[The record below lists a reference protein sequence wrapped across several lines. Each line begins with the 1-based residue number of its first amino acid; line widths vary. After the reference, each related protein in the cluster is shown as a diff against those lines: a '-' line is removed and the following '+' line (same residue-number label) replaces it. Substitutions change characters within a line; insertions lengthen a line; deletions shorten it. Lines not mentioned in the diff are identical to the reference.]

1 MPVLARQT
9 GTRYKIQDTNNKI
22 VIRYTIYEIRYTN
35 KRSFTL
41 PPKNKLKKSYYIS
54 TSKKILLVII
64 IFTLTFFITLIG
76 LSTINTQKIS
86 EMVQENNFLDAIN
99 SKVYD
104 TSGKIITEFFQEN
117 RSPVPLSDIPLD
129 LINATIAI
137 EDSDFYQHKGIS
149 LRGII
154 RAQWVNFKNIV
165 IGLRK
170 EANPHGGSTITQQL
184 AINTFLTREI
194 SLNRKLKDIL
204 LALQIERSF
213 TKDEILEMYLNE
225 IYFGHGAY
233 GVQSAAKMY
242 FNKNI
247 QDLNL
252 AECALL
258 AGIPRGPS
266 YYSPIINQEVS
277 LKRRNIILNRMF
289 DLGYISEEDLKKSK
303 QYPLELDY
311 NNKRDKFTAP
321 YFSTFILSQLLEEYG
336 ANVVYKGGLKI
347 YTTLD
352 LEMQYFAEEALQ
364 ESGYEGAI
372 IAIEPQTGHI
382 KAMVGG
388 KDFEESKFNRATQA
402 YRQPGSAFKPFIYL
416 TALDNGFTPS
426 NIIEDSP
433 ITFEN
438 GWSPENYEKEF
449 SGPVT
454 LREAFEQS
462 INVVGVKLL
471 EQVGIKKVI
480 NYSQKAGITSE
491 LRPDLSLALGTS
503 EITPLEITSAYAT
516 IANLGVKINP
526 LSIIRI
532 EDYAGKIIEE
542 NIIQEKK
549 VFKEETCY
557 ALINMMEGIIIRG
570 TGWNAKIGRP
580 AAGKTGTTDNFVDA
594 WFIGFTPDLVTAV
607 YIGNDDR
614 KPLGNK
620 MTGGVV
626 AAPIWAKFMKNA
638 LKNNEKK
645 DFLQPDNIIKISVCK
660 ESGLLPVDSCSEIL
674 EVTFIR
680 GTEPT
685 AYCTIHQQYFETPK
699 IEEYPEIKTPFFEE
713 IEEIKKKHEEKPTE
727 TEEKGEETLQSLIN
741 KLKEKYKKQNE

>member
-1 MPVLARQT
+1 MSA
-9 GTRYKIQDTNNKI
+9 
-22 VIRYTIYEIRYTN
+22 
-35 KRSFTL
+35 
-41 PPKNKLKKSYYIS
+41 KNRPIKSYHIS
-54 TSKKILLVII
+54 LFQKISLII
-64 IFTLTFFITLIG
+64 LIFALTFSITFIG
-76 LSTINTQKIS
+76 LSTLNNQKIS
-86 EMVQENNFLDAIN
+86 EMVQGNKFLDAIN

-104 TSGKIITEFFQEN
+104 INGKIITEFYQEN
-117 RSPVPLSDIPLD
+117 RNPVPLSKIPSH

-137 EDSDFYQHKGIS
+137 EDSDFYKHKGIS
-149 LRGII
+149 LRGIV
-154 RAQWVNFKNIV
+154 RAQWENFKNI
-165 IGLRK
+165 ILQLNK
-170 EANPHGGSTITQQL
+170 EAKPHGGSTITQQL

-194 SLNRKLKDIL
+194 SLNRKLKDML

-242 FNKNI
+242 FNKNV

-266 YYSPIINQEVS
+266 YYSPILNQEVS
-277 LKRRNIILNRMF
+277 LKRRNIILNRMYK
-289 DLGYISEEDLKKSK
+289 LGYISKEDMEKAK
-303 QYPLELDY
+303 QSPLELDY
-311 NNKRDKFTAP
+311 NNKRDKFVAP

-352 LEMQYFAEEALQ
+352 LEMQYFAETALQ
-364 ESGYEGAI
+364 ESGHEGAI
-372 IAIEPQTGHI
+372 IAIEPQTGYI

-433 ITFEN
+433 VTFKN

-454 LREAFEQS
+454 LREAFEHS

-480 NYSQKAGITSE
+480 NYSHKAGITSE
-491 LRPDLSLALGTS
+491 LRSDLSLALGTS
-503 EITPLEITSAYAT
+503 EITPLEIASAYAT
-516 IANLGVKINP
+516 IANLGVKVDP
-526 LSIIRI
+526 VSIIRI
-532 EDYAGKIIEE
+532 EDNKGKIIKE
-542 NIIQEKK
+542 NIAQKKK

-557 ALINMMEGIIIRG
+557 VLINMMKGVIERG

-580 AAGKTGTTDNFVDA
+580 AAGKTGTTNDFVDA
-594 WFIGFTPDLVTAV
+594 WFIGFTPELVTAV

-645 DFLQPDNIIKISVCK
+645 DFSQPNKITKISVCK
-660 ESGLLPVDSCSEIL
+660 ESGLLPTDSCPEIL
-674 EVTFIR
+674 TVTFIK

-685 AYCTIHQQYFETPK
+685 SYCTIHQKYFEIPK
-699 IEEYPEIKTPFFEE
+699 KEKYPEIKTPYYEE
-713 IEEIKKKHEEKPTE
+713 IEVIKEKHEEKSTE
-727 TEEKGEETLQSLIN
+727 TEEKEETLQSLIE
-741 KLKEKYKKQNE
+741 KLREKHKKQDD

>member
-1 MPVLARQT
+1 MSA
-9 GTRYKIQDTNNKI
+9 
-22 VIRYTIYEIRYTN
+22 
-35 KRSFTL
+35 
-41 PPKNKLKKSYYIS
+41 KNRPKKSYHIS
-54 TSKKILLVII
+54 LFQKISLII
-64 IFTLTFFITLIG
+64 LIFALTFSITFIG
-76 LSTINTQKIS
+76 LSTLNNQKIS
-86 EMVQENNFLDAIN
+86 EMVQGNKFLDAIN

-104 TSGKIITEFFQEN
+104 INGKIITEFYQEN
-117 RSPVPLSDIPLD
+117 RNPVPLSKIPSH

-137 EDSDFYQHKGIS
+137 EDSDFYKHKGIS
-149 LRGII
+149 LRGIV
-154 RAQWVNFKNIV
+154 RAQWENFKNI
-165 IGLRK
+165 ILQLNK
-170 EANPHGGSTITQQL
+170 EAKPHGGSTITQQL

-194 SLNRKLKDIL
+194 SLNRKLKDML

-242 FNKNI
+242 FNKNV

-266 YYSPIINQEVS
+266 YYSPILNQEVS
-277 LKRRNIILNRMF
+277 LKRRNIILNRMYK
-289 DLGYISEEDLKKSK
+289 LGYISKEDMEKAKRS
-303 QYPLELDY
+303 PLELNY

-352 LEMQYFAEEALQ
+352 LEMQYFAETALQ
-364 ESGYEGAI
+364 ESGHEGAI
-372 IAIEPQTGHI
+372 IAIEPQTGYI

-433 ITFEN
+433 VTFEN

-454 LREAFEQS
+454 LREAFEHS

-480 NYSQKAGITSE
+480 NYSHKAGITSE
-491 LRPDLSLALGTS
+491 LRSDLSLALGTS
-503 EITPLEITSAYAT
+503 EITPLEIASAYAT
-516 IANLGVKINP
+516 IANLGVKVDP
-526 LSIIRI
+526 VSIIRI
-532 EDYAGKIIEE
+532 EDNKGKIIKE
-542 NIIQEKK
+542 NIAQKKK

-557 ALINMMEGIIIRG
+557 VLISMMKGVIERG

-580 AAGKTGTTDNFVDA
+580 AAGKTGTTNDFVDA
-594 WFIGFTPDLVTAV
+594 WFIGFTPELVTAV

-645 DFLQPDNIIKISVCK
+645 DFSQPDKITKISVCK
-660 ESGLLPVDSCSEIL
+660 ESGLLPTDSCPEIL
-674 EVTFIR
+674 TVTFIK
-680 GTEPT
+680 GTEPIS
-685 AYCTIHQQYFETPK
+685 YCTVHQKYFEIPK
-699 IEEYPEIKTPFFEE
+699 AEEYPEIKTPYYEE
-713 IEEIKKKHEEKPTE
+713 IEVIKEKHEEKSTE
-727 TEEKGEETLQSLIN
+727 TEEKEETLQSLIE
-741 KLKEKYKKQNE
+741 KLRKKHKKQDD

>member
-1 MPVLARQT
+1 M
-9 GTRYKIQDTNNKI
+9 
-22 VIRYTIYEIRYTN
+22 
-35 KRSFTL
+35 S
-41 PPKNKLKKSYYIS
+41 PKNRPKKSYYIPLF
-54 TSKKILLVII
+54 KKILLVII
-64 IFTLTFFITLIG
+64 IFTLTFSITFIA
-76 LSTINTQKIS
+76 LSTLNNQKIS
-86 EMVQENNFLDAIN
+86 EMVQENKFLDAIT

-104 TSGKIITEFFQEN
+104 INGEIITEFYQEDRN
-117 RSPVPLSDIPLD
+117 PVPLSKIPSN

-137 EDSDFYQHKGIS
+137 EDSDFYKHKGIS
-149 LRGII
+149 LRGIV
-154 RAQWVNFKNIV
+154 RAQWENFKNI
-165 IGLRK
+165 ILQLEK
-170 EANPHGGSTITQQL
+170 EAKPHGGSTITQQL

-194 SLNRKLKDIL
+194 SFNRKLKDIL

-242 FNKNI
+242 FNKNV

-252 AECALL
+252 AESALL

-266 YYSPIINQEVS
+266 YYSPILNQEVS

-289 DLGYISEEDLKKSK
+289 KLGYISEEDMEKAK
-303 QYPLELDY
+303 QSPLELDY
-311 NNKRDKFTAP
+311 NNKRDKSIAP

-352 LEMQYFAEEALQ
+352 LEMQYFAEKALQ

-388 KDFEESKFNRATQA
+388 KDFEKSKFNRATQA

-433 ITFEN
+433 VTFEN

-480 NYSQKAGITSE
+480 NYTHKAGIKSE
-491 LRPDLSLALGTS
+491 LRSDLSLALGTS
-503 EITPLEITSAYAT
+503 EITPLEIASAYAT
-516 IANLGVKINP
+516 IANLGVKVDP
-526 LSIIRI
+526 VSIIRI
-532 EDYAGKIIEE
+532 EDNKSKIIKE
-542 NIIQEKK
+542 NITQKK
-549 VFKEETCY
+549 TVFKEETCY
-557 ALINMMEGIIIRG
+557 VLINLMKGVIERG
-570 TGWNAKIGRP
+570 TGWNAKIDRP
-580 AAGKTGTTDNFVDA
+580 AAGKTGTTNDFVDA

-645 DFLQPDNIIKISVCK
+645 DFLQPAKITKISVCK
-660 ESGLLPVDSCSEIL
+660 ESGLLPTDSCPGTL
-674 EVTFIR
+674 TVTFIK
-680 GTEPT
+680 GSEPT
-685 AYCTIHQQYFETPK
+685 SYCTIHQKYFEIPK
-699 IEEYPEIKTPFFEE
+699 TEEYPEIQKPYYEE
-713 IEEIKKKHEEKPTE
+713 IEEIRKKYEEKPTE
-727 TEEKGEETLQSLIN
+727 TEEEKETLQSLIEELR
-741 KLKEKYKKQNE
+741 KKYIEQDK

>member
-1 MPVLARQT
+1 MTV
-9 GTRYKIQDTNNKI
+9 
-22 VIRYTIYEIRYTN
+22 
-35 KRSFTL
+35 
-41 PPKNKLKKSYYIS
+41 KNKPKKSYYIPL
-54 TSKKILLVII
+54 SKKILLVVI
-64 IFTLTFFITLIG
+64 IFTLTFSVTFIA
-76 LSTINTQKIS
+76 LSTLNTQKIS
-86 EMVQENNFLDAIN
+86 EMVQENKFLDAIN

-104 TSGKIITEFFQEN
+104 INGEIITEFYQEN
-117 RSPVPLSDIPLD
+117 RNPVPLSKLPSN

-137 EDSDFYQHKGIS
+137 EDSDFYKHKGIN
-149 LRGII
+149 LRRILIAQLENIKNLILLSNKDII
-154 RAQWVNFKNIV
+154 PQ
-165 IGLRK
+165 
-170 EANPHGGSTITQQL
+170 GGSTITQQL

-242 FNKNI
+242 FNKNV

-266 YYSPIINQEVS
+266 YYSPIVNQENS
-277 LKRRNIILNRMF
+277 LKRRNIILNRMLI
-289 DLGYISEEDLKKSK
+289 LGYISKEDMEQAK
-303 QYPLELDY
+303 QSPLELDY

-321 YFSTFILSQLLEEYG
+321 YFSTFVLSQLLEEYG

-352 LEMQYFAEEALQ
+352 LKIQNFAEKALQ

-372 IAIEPQTGHI
+372 IAIEPQTGYI

-388 KDFEESKFNRATQA
+388 KDFGESKFNRAIQA

-416 TALDNGFTPS
+416 TALDNGYTPS

-438 GWSPENYEKEF
+438 GWSPENYEQEF
-449 SGPVT
+449 NGPVT
-454 LREAFEQS
+454 LKEAFEQS

-471 EQVGIKKVI
+471 EQVGVKEVI
-480 NYSQKAGITSE
+480 NYSHKAGITSE

-516 IANLGVKINP
+516 IANLGVRIDP
-526 LSIIRI
+526 LSIVRI
-532 EDYAGKIIEE
+532 EDYSGNIIKE
-542 NIIQEKK
+542 NITQKKK

-557 ALINMMEGIIIRG
+557 VLINMMEGVIERG

-580 AAGKTGTTDNFVDA
+580 AAGKTGTTNDFVDA

-620 MTGGVV
+620 
-626 AAPIWAKFMKNA
+626 
-638 LKNNEKK
+638 
-645 DFLQPDNIIKISVCK
+645 
-660 ESGLLPVDSCSEIL
+660 
-674 EVTFIR
+674 
-680 GTEPT
+680 
-685 AYCTIHQQYFETPK
+685 
-699 IEEYPEIKTPFFEE
+699 
-713 IEEIKKKHEEKPTE
+713 
-727 TEEKGEETLQSLIN
+727 
-741 KLKEKYKKQNE
+741 

>member
-1 MPVLARQT
+1 MSA
-9 GTRYKIQDTNNKI
+9 
-22 VIRYTIYEIRYTN
+22 
-35 KRSFTL
+35 
-41 PPKNKLKKSYYIS
+41 KNKTKKYYYIS
-54 TSKKILLVII
+54 SSKKILLIII
-64 IFTLTFFITLIG
+64 IFSLTFAITFIALATL
-76 LSTINTQKIS
+76 NNQKIS
-86 EMVQENNFLDAIN
+86 EMVQGNKFLDAIN

-104 TSGKIITEFFQEN
+104 INGKIITEFYQEN
-117 RSPVPLSDIPLD
+117 RNPVPLSKIPSN

-137 EDSDFYQHKGIS
+137 EDSDFYKHKGIS
-149 LRGII
+149 LRGIV
-154 RAQWVNFKNIV
+154 RAQWENFKNLI
-165 IGLRK
+165 LLSSK
-170 EANPHGGSTITQQL
+170 DNKPQGGSTITQQL

-213 TKDEILEMYLNE
+213 TKNEILEMYLNE

-242 FNKNI
+242 FNKNV

-252 AECALL
+252 AECALI

-266 YYSPIINQEVS
+266 YYSPILNQEVS

-289 DLGYISEEDLKKSK
+289 KLDYISKEDMEKAK
-303 QYPLELDY
+303 QSPLELDY
-311 NNKRDKFTAP
+311 NNKRDNFTAP

-352 LEMQYFAEEALQ
+352 LGMQIFAEKALQ
-364 ESGYEGAI
+364 ESGHEGAI

-388 KDFEESKFNRATQA
+388 KDFGKSKFNRATQA

-454 LREAFEQS
+454 LSEAFEHS

-480 NYSQKAGITSE
+480 NYSRKAGIKSE

-503 EITPLEITSAYAT
+503 EISPLEIASAYAT
-516 IANLGVKINP
+516 IANLGVKVDP
-526 LSIIRI
+526 LSIIQI
-532 EDYAGKIIEE
+532 EDYSGKIIKD
-542 NIIQEKK
+542 NISQKKK

-557 ALINMMEGIIIRG
+557 VLINMMEGVIKRG

-580 AAGKTGTTDNFVDA
+580 AAGKTGTTDNFIDA

-645 DFLQPDNIIKISVCK
+645 DFLQPDKITKISVCK
-660 ESGLLPVDSCSEIL
+660 ESGLLPTDSCPEIL
-674 EVTFIR
+674 TVAFIK
-680 GTEPT
+680 GTEPVS
-685 AYCTIHQQYFETPK
+685 YCTVHQKYFEIPK
-699 IEEYPEIKTPFFEE
+699 AKEYPEIKKPYYEE
-713 IEEIKKKHEEKPTE
+713 IEEIKKKYEEKPTE
-727 TEEKGEETLQSLIN
+727 TEEKEEETLQSLIE
-741 KLKEKYKKQNE
+741 KLREKHKKQDE

>member
-1 MPVLARQT
+1 LSA
-9 GTRYKIQDTNNKI
+9 
-22 VIRYTIYEIRYTN
+22 
-35 KRSFTL
+35 
-41 PPKNKLKKSYYIS
+41 KNRPIKSYHIS
-54 TSKKILLVII
+54 LFQKISLII
-64 IFTLTFFITLIG
+64 LIFALTFSITFIG
-76 LSTINTQKIS
+76 LSTLNNQKIS
-86 EMVQENNFLDAIN
+86 EMVQGNKFLDAIN

-104 TSGKIITEFFQEN
+104 INGKIITEFYQEN
-117 RSPVPLSDIPLD
+117 RNPVPLSKIPSH

-137 EDSDFYQHKGIS
+137 EDSDFYKHKGIS
-149 LRGII
+149 LRGIV
-154 RAQWVNFKNIV
+154 RAQWENFKNI
-165 IGLRK
+165 ILQLNK
-170 EANPHGGSTITQQL
+170 EAKPHGGSTITQQL

-194 SLNRKLKDIL
+194 SLNRKLKDML

-242 FNKNI
+242 FNKNV

-266 YYSPIINQEVS
+266 YYSPILNQEVS
-277 LKRRNIILNRMF
+277 LKRRNIILNRMYK
-289 DLGYISEEDLKKSK
+289 LGYISKEDMEKAK
-303 QYPLELDY
+303 QSPLELDY
-311 NNKRDKFTAP
+311 NNKRDKFVAP

-352 LEMQYFAEEALQ
+352 LEMQYFAETALQ
-364 ESGYEGAI
+364 ESGHEGAI
-372 IAIEPQTGHI
+372 IAIEPQTGYI

-433 ITFEN
+433 VTFKN

-454 LREAFEQS
+454 LREAFEHS

-480 NYSQKAGITSE
+480 NYSHKAGITSE
-491 LRPDLSLALGTS
+491 LRSDLSLALGTS
-503 EITPLEITSAYAT
+503 EITPLEIASAYAT
-516 IANLGVKINP
+516 IANLGVKVDP
-526 LSIIRI
+526 VSIIRI
-532 EDYAGKIIEE
+532 EDNKGKIIKE
-542 NIIQEKK
+542 NIAQKKK

-557 ALINMMEGIIIRG
+557 VLINMMKGVIERG

-580 AAGKTGTTDNFVDA
+580 AAGKTGTTNDFVDA
-594 WFIGFTPDLVTAV
+594 WFIGFTPELVTAV

-645 DFLQPDNIIKISVCK
+645 DFSQPNKITKISVCK
-660 ESGLLPVDSCSEIL
+660 ESGLLPTDSCPEIL
-674 EVTFIR
+674 TVTFIK

-685 AYCTIHQQYFETPK
+685 SYCTIHQKYFEIPK
-699 IEEYPEIKTPFFEE
+699 KEKYPEIKTPYYEE
-713 IEEIKKKHEEKPTE
+713 IEVIKEKHEEKSTE
-727 TEEKGEETLQSLIN
+727 TEEKEETLQSLIE
-741 KLKEKYKKQNE
+741 KLREKHKKQDD

>member
-1 MPVLARQT
+1 M
-9 GTRYKIQDTNNKI
+9 
-22 VIRYTIYEIRYTN
+22 
-35 KRSFTL
+35 S
-41 PPKNKLKKSYYIS
+41 PKNKPKKSYHIPL
-54 TSKKILLVII
+54 SKKILLVII
-64 IFTLTFFITLIG
+64 IFTLTFSITFIG
-76 LSTINTQKIS
+76 LSTLNNQKIS
-86 EMVQENNFLDAIN
+86 EMVQENKFLDAIN

-104 TSGKIITEFFQEN
+104 INGKIIIEFYQEN
-117 RSPVPLSDIPLD
+117 RNPVPLFKIPSN

-137 EDSDFYQHKGIS
+137 EDSDFYKHKGIS

-154 RAQWVNFKNIV
+154 RAQWENFKNLI
-165 IGLRK
+165 LLSSK
-170 EANPHGGSTITQQL
+170 DNKPQGGSTITQQL

-194 SLNRKLKDIL
+194 SLNRKLKDML

-242 FNKNI
+242 FNKNV

-289 DLGYISEEDLKKSK
+289 TLNYISKEDMEKAK
-303 QYPLELDY
+303 QSPLELDY
-311 NNKRDKFTAP
+311 NNRRDQFTAP

-352 LEMQYFAEEALQ
+352 LEMQYFAEKAFQ
-364 ESGYEGAI
+364 ESGHEGAI

-388 KDFEESKFNRATQA
+388 KDFGESKFNRATQA

-433 ITFEN
+433 VTFEN

-462 INVVGVKLL
+462 INVIGVKLL

-480 NYSQKAGITSE
+480 NYSHKAGIKSE
-491 LRPDLSLALGTS
+491 LRSDLSLALGTS
-503 EITPLEITSAYAT
+503 EITPLEIAFAYGT
-516 IANLGVKINP
+516 IANLGVKVDP
-526 LSIIRI
+526 VSIIRI
-532 EDYAGKIIEE
+532 EDNKSKIIIE
-542 NIIQEKK
+542 NITQKK
-549 VFKEETCY
+549 EVFKEETCY
-557 ALINMMEGIIIRG
+557 VLIDMMKGVIERG
-570 TGWNAKIGRP
+570 TGWNAKIDRP
-580 AAGKTGTTDNFVDA
+580 VAGKTGTTNDFVDA

-638 LKNNEKK
+638 LNNNEKK
-645 DFLQPDNIIKISVCK
+645 DFLQPDKITKISVCK
-660 ESGLLPVDSCSEIL
+660 ESGLLPTDSCPEIL
-674 EVTFIR
+674 TVTYIK
-680 GTEPT
+680 GSEPIS
-685 AYCTIHQQYFETPK
+685 YCTIHQKYFEIPK
-699 IEEYPEIKTPFFEE
+699 TEEYPEIKKPYYGE
-713 IEEIKKKHEEKPTE
+713 IEEIKEKYEEKPTE
-727 TEEKGEETLQSLIN
+727 TEEKEETLQSLIN
-741 KLKEKYKKQNE
+741 KLKEKYKKQDE

>member
-1 MPVLARQT
+1 M
-9 GTRYKIQDTNNKI
+9 
-22 VIRYTIYEIRYTN
+22 
-35 KRSFTL
+35 SS
-41 PPKNKLKKSYYIS
+41 KNKPKKSYHIPL
-54 TSKKILLVII
+54 SKRILLVII
-64 IFTLTFFITLIG
+64 IFMLTFVITFIGFATL
-76 LSTINTQKIS
+76 NTQKIS
-86 EMVQENNFLDAIN
+86 EMVQGNNFLDAIN

-104 TSGKIITEFFQEN
+104 INGKIITEFYQEN
-117 RSPVPLSDIPLD
+117 RNPVPLSKIPSN
-129 LINATIAI
+129 LINASIAI
-137 EDSDFYQHKGIS
+137 EDSDFYKHKGIS

-154 RAQWVNFKNIV
+154 RAQWENFKNI
-165 IGLRK
+165 ILQLKK
-170 EANPHGGSTITQQL
+170 EAKPHGGSTITQQL

-242 FNKNI
+242 FNKNV

-252 AECALL
+252 AECALI

-266 YYSPIINQEVS
+266 YYSPILNQEVS

-289 DLGYISEEDLKKSK
+289 KLGYISKEDMEEAKQSPLK
-303 QYPLELDY
+303 LDY
-311 NNKRDKFTAP
+311 HNKRDEIIAP
-321 YFSTFILSQLLEEYG
+321 YFSTYILSQLLEEYG

-352 LEMQYFAEEALQ
+352 LKMQNFAEKALQ
-364 ESGYEGAI
+364 ESGHEGAI

-388 KDFEESKFNRATQA
+388 KDFGESKFNRATQA

-426 NIIEDSP
+426 SIIEDSP
-433 ITFEN
+433 VTFEN

-454 LREAFEQS
+454 LREAFEKS

-480 NYSQKAGITSE
+480 NYSHKAGITSE

-503 EITPLEITSAYAT
+503 EVTPLEIAAAYAT
-516 IANLGVKINP
+516 IANLGVRIDP

-532 EDYAGKIIEE
+532 EDYSGKIIKD
-542 NIIQEKK
+542 NIPQKKK
-549 VFKEETCY
+549 VFKEETSY
-557 ALINMMEGIIIRG
+557 VLINMMEEVIKRG

-638 LKNNEKK
+638 LENNEKK
-645 DFLQPDNIIKISVCK
+645 DFLQPDKITKISVCK
-660 ESGLLPVDSCSEIL
+660 ESGLLPTDSCPEIL
-674 EVTFIR
+674 TVTFIK

-685 AYCTIHQQYFETPK
+685 SYCTIHQKYFEIPK
-699 IEEYPEIKTPFFEE
+699 AVEYPEIEKPYYEE
-713 IEEIKKKHEEKPTE
+713 IEEIKKKYEEKPIE
-727 TEEKGEETLQSLIN
+727 TEEKEEETLQSLIN
-741 KLKEKYKKQNE
+741 KLKEKYKKQDE

>member
-1 MPVLARQT
+1 LSA
-9 GTRYKIQDTNNKI
+9 
-22 VIRYTIYEIRYTN
+22 
-35 KRSFTL
+35 
-41 PPKNKLKKSYYIS
+41 KNRPIKSYHIS
-54 TSKKILLVII
+54 LFQKISLII
-64 IFTLTFFITLIG
+64 LIFALTFSITFIG
-76 LSTINTQKIS
+76 LSTLNNQKIS
-86 EMVQENNFLDAIN
+86 EMVQGNKFLDAIN

-104 TSGKIITEFFQEN
+104 INGKIITEFYQEN
-117 RSPVPLSDIPLD
+117 RNPVPLSKIPSH

-137 EDSDFYQHKGIS
+137 EDSDFYKHKGIS
-149 LRGII
+149 LRGIV
-154 RAQWVNFKNIV
+154 RAQWENFKNI
-165 IGLRK
+165 ILQLNK
-170 EANPHGGSTITQQL
+170 EAKPHGGSTITQQL

-194 SLNRKLKDIL
+194 SLNRKLKDML

-242 FNKNI
+242 FNKNV

-266 YYSPIINQEVS
+266 YYSPILNQEVS
-277 LKRRNIILNRMF
+277 LKRRNIILNRMYK
-289 DLGYISEEDLKKSK
+289 LGYISKEDMEKAK
-303 QYPLELDY
+303 QSPLELDY
-311 NNKRDKFTAP
+311 NNKRDKFVAP

-352 LEMQYFAEEALQ
+352 LEMQYFAETALQ
-364 ESGYEGAI
+364 ESGHEGAI
-372 IAIEPQTGHI
+372 IAIEPQTGYI

-433 ITFEN
+433 VTFEN

-454 LREAFEQS
+454 LREAFEHS

-480 NYSQKAGITSE
+480 NYSHKAGITSE
-491 LRPDLSLALGTS
+491 LRSDLSLALGTS
-503 EITPLEITSAYAT
+503 EITPLEIASAYAT
-516 IANLGVKINP
+516 IANLGVKVDP
-526 LSIIRI
+526 VSIIRI
-532 EDYAGKIIEE
+532 EDNKGKIIKE
-542 NIIQEKK
+542 NIAQKKK

-557 ALINMMEGIIIRG
+557 VLINMMKGVIERG

-580 AAGKTGTTDNFVDA
+580 AAGKTGTTNDFVDA
-594 WFIGFTPDLVTAV
+594 WFIGFTPELVTAV

-645 DFLQPDNIIKISVCK
+645 DFSQPNKITKISVCK
-660 ESGLLPVDSCSEIL
+660 ESGLLPTDSCPEIL
-674 EVTFIR
+674 TVTFIK

-685 AYCTIHQQYFETPK
+685 SYCTIHQKYFEIPK
-699 IEEYPEIKTPFFEE
+699 KEKYPEIKTPYYEE
-713 IEEIKKKHEEKPTE
+713 IEVIKEKHEEKSTE
-727 TEEKGEETLQSLIN
+727 TEEKEETLQSLIE
-741 KLKEKYKKQNE
+741 KLREKHKKRDD

>member
-1 MPVLARQT
+1 MSA
-9 GTRYKIQDTNNKI
+9 
-22 VIRYTIYEIRYTN
+22 
-35 KRSFTL
+35 
-41 PPKNKLKKSYYIS
+41 KNKLKKSYHIS
-54 TSKKILLVII
+54 SSQKILLVII
-64 IFTLTFFITLIG
+64 IFALTFALTFIALATL
-76 LSTINTQKIS
+76 NNQKIS
-86 EMVQENNFLDAIN
+86 EMVQGNKFLDAIN

-104 TSGKIITEFFQEN
+104 INGKIITEFYQEN
-117 RSPVPLSDIPLD
+117 RNPVPLSKIPSN

-137 EDSDFYQHKGIS
+137 EDSDFYKHKGIS
-149 LRGII
+149 LRGIV
-154 RAQWVNFKNIV
+154 RAQWENFKNI
-165 IGLRK
+165 ILQLK
-170 EANPHGGSTITQQL
+170 KDAKPHGGSTITQQL
-184 AINTFLTREI
+184 AINIFLTREI

-242 FNKNI
+242 FNKNV

-252 AECALL
+252 AECALI

-266 YYSPIINQEVS
+266 YYSPILNQEVS

-289 DLGYISEEDLKKSK
+289 KLDYISKEDMEKAK
-303 QYPLELDY
+303 QSPLELDY
-311 NNKRDKFTAP
+311 NNKRDNFTAP

-336 ANVVYKGGLKI
+336 ANIVYKGGLKI

-352 LEMQYFAEEALQ
+352 LEMQIFAEKALQ
-364 ESGYEGAI
+364 ESGHEGAI

-388 KDFEESKFNRATQA
+388 KDFGESKFNRATQA

-454 LREAFEQS
+454 LREAFEHS

-480 NYSQKAGITSE
+480 NYSRKAGIKSE
-491 LRPDLSLALGTS
+491 LRADLSLALGTS
-503 EITPLEITSAYAT
+503 EITPLEIASAYAT
-516 IANLGVKINP
+516 IANLGLKVDP
-526 LSIIRI
+526 LSVIQI
-532 EDYAGKIIEE
+532 EDYSGKIVKD
-542 NIIQEKK
+542 NIPQKKK

-557 ALINMMEGIIIRG
+557 VLINMMEEVIKRG

-580 AAGKTGTTDNFVDA
+580 VAGKTGTTDDFVDA

-645 DFLQPDNIIKISVCK
+645 DFLQPDKITKISVCK
-660 ESGLLPVDSCSEIL
+660 ESGLLPTDSCPEIL
-674 EVTFIR
+674 TVAFIK

-685 AYCTIHQQYFETPK
+685 SYCTVHQKYFEIPK
-699 IEEYPEIKTPFFEE
+699 AEEYPEIKRPYYEE
-713 IEEIKKKHEEKPTE
+713 IEEIKKKYEEKPTE
-727 TEEKGEETLQSLIN
+727 TEEKEETLQSLIE
-741 KLKEKYKKQNE
+741 KLREKHKKQDE

>member
-1 MPVLARQT
+1 MSA
-9 GTRYKIQDTNNKI
+9 
-22 VIRYTIYEIRYTN
+22 
-35 KRSFTL
+35 
-41 PPKNKLKKSYYIS
+41 KNRPIKSYHIS
-54 TSKKILLVII
+54 LFQKISLII
-64 IFTLTFFITLIG
+64 LIFALTFSITFIG
-76 LSTINTQKIS
+76 LSTLNNQKIS
-86 EMVQENNFLDAIN
+86 EMVQGNKFLDAIN

-104 TSGKIITEFFQEN
+104 INGKIITEFYQEN
-117 RSPVPLSDIPLD
+117 RNPVPLSKIPSH

-137 EDSDFYQHKGIS
+137 EDSDFYKHKGIS
-149 LRGII
+149 LRGIV
-154 RAQWVNFKNIV
+154 RAQWENFKNI
-165 IGLRK
+165 ILQLNK
-170 EANPHGGSTITQQL
+170 EAKPHGGSTITQQL

-194 SLNRKLKDIL
+194 SLNRKLKDML

-242 FNKNI
+242 FNKNV

-266 YYSPIINQEVS
+266 YYSPILNQEVS
-277 LKRRNIILNRMF
+277 LKRRNIILNRMYK
-289 DLGYISEEDLKKSK
+289 LGYISKEDMEKAK
-303 QYPLELDY
+303 QSPLELDY
-311 NNKRDKFTAP
+311 NNKRDKFVAP

-352 LEMQYFAEEALQ
+352 LEMQYFAETALQ
-364 ESGYEGAI
+364 ESGHEGAI
-372 IAIEPQTGHI
+372 IAIEPQTGYI

-433 ITFEN
+433 VTFKN

-454 LREAFEQS
+454 LREAFEHS

-480 NYSQKAGITSE
+480 NYSHKAGITSE
-491 LRPDLSLALGTS
+491 LRSDLSLALGTS
-503 EITPLEITSAYAT
+503 EITPLEIASAYAT
-516 IANLGVKINP
+516 IANLGVKVDP
-526 LSIIRI
+526 VSIIRI
-532 EDYAGKIIEE
+532 EDNKGKIIKE
-542 NIIQEKK
+542 NIAQKKK

-557 ALINMMEGIIIRG
+557 VLINMMKGVIERG

-580 AAGKTGTTDNFVDA
+580 AAGKTGTTNDFVDA
-594 WFIGFTPDLVTAV
+594 WFIGFTPELVTAV

-645 DFLQPDNIIKISVCK
+645 DFSQPNKITKISVCK
-660 ESGLLPVDSCSEIL
+660 ESGLLPTDSCPEIL
-674 EVTFIR
+674 TVTFIK

-685 AYCTIHQQYFETPK
+685 SYCTIHQKYFEIPK
-699 IEEYPEIKTPFFEE
+699 KEKYPEIKTPYYEE
-713 IEEIKKKHEEKPTE
+713 IEVIKEKHEEKSTE
-727 TEEKGEETLQSLIN
+727 TEEKEETLQSLIE
-741 KLKEKYKKQNE
+741 KLREKHKKRDD

>member
-1 MPVLARQT
+1 MSA
-9 GTRYKIQDTNNKI
+9 
-22 VIRYTIYEIRYTN
+22 
-35 KRSFTL
+35 
-41 PPKNKLKKSYYIS
+41 KNTPKKSYHIPL
-54 TSKKILLVII
+54 SKKILLVII
-64 IFTLTFFITLIG
+64 IFALIFSITFIG
-76 LSTINTQKIS
+76 LSTLNNQKIS
-86 EMVQENNFLDAIN
+86 EMVQENKFLDAIN

-104 TSGKIITEFFQEN
+104 INGEIITEFYQEN
-117 RSPVPLSDIPLD
+117 RNPVPLSKIPPH

-137 EDSDFYQHKGIS
+137 EDSDFYKHKGIS
-149 LRGII
+149 LRGIV
-154 RAQWVNFKNIV
+154 RAQWENFKNI
-165 IGLRK
+165 ILQLNK
-170 EANPHGGSTITQQL
+170 EAKPHGGSTITQQL

-242 FNKNI
+242 FNKNV

-252 AECALL
+252 AESALI

-266 YYSPIINQEVS
+266 YYSPILNQEVS

-289 DLGYISEEDLKKSK
+289 KLGYISKEDMEKTK
-303 QYPLELDY
+303 QSPLELDY
-311 NNKRDKFTAP
+311 SNKRDKLTAP
-321 YFSTFILSQLLEEYG
+321 YFSTFILSQILEEYG

-352 LEMQYFAEEALQ
+352 LEMQYFAEKALQ
-364 ESGYEGAI
+364 ESGHEGAI
-372 IAIEPQTGHI
+372 IAIEPQTGYI

-388 KDFEESKFNRATQA
+388 KDFGESKFNRATQA

-433 ITFEN
+433 VTFEN

-480 NYSQKAGITSE
+480 NYSHKAGIKSE
-491 LRPDLSLALGTS
+491 LRSDLSLALGTS
-503 EITPLEITSAYAT
+503 EISPLEIASAYAT
-516 IANLGVKINP
+516 IANLGVRVDP

-532 EDYAGKIIEE
+532 EDYSGKIIKD
-542 NIIQEKK
+542 NIPQKKK

-557 ALINMMEGIIIRG
+557 VLINMMEEAIKRG

-580 AAGKTGTTDNFVDA
+580 AAGKTGTTNDFVDA
-594 WFIGFTPDLVTAV
+594 WFIGFTPELVTAV

-626 AAPIWAKFMKNA
+626 AAPVWAKFMKNA

-645 DFLQPDNIIKISVCK
+645 DFFQPDKIAKISVCK
-660 ESGLLPVDSCSEIL
+660 ESGLLPTDSCPEIL
-674 EVTFIR
+674 TVTFVK
-680 GTEPT
+680 GTEPIS
-685 AYCTIHQQYFETPK
+685 YCTVHQKYFEIPK
-699 IEEYPEIKTPFFEE
+699 TEEYPEIKKPYYEE
-713 IEEIKKKHEEKPTE
+713 IEEIKEKYEEKPTE
-727 TEEKGEETLQSLIN
+727 TEEKEETLQSLIE
-741 KLKEKYKKQNE
+741 KLREKHKKQDE

>member
-1 MPVLARQT
+1 MI
-9 GTRYKIQDTNNKI
+9 YD
-22 VIRYTIYEIRYTN
+22 IRIN
-35 KRSFTL
+35 GSFAL
-41 PPKNKLKKSYYIS
+41 SSKNKPKKSYHIPL
-54 TSKKILLVII
+54 SKRILLVII
-64 IFTLTFFITLIG
+64 IFTLTFVIAFIGFATL
-76 LSTINTQKIS
+76 NTQKIS
-86 EMVQENNFLDAIN
+86 EMVQGNNFLDAIN

-104 TSGKIITEFFQEN
+104 INGDIITEFYQEN
-117 RSPVPLSDIPLD
+117 RNPVPLSKIPSN
-129 LINATIAI
+129 LINASIAI
-137 EDSDFYQHKGIS
+137 EDSDFYKHKGIS

-154 RAQWVNFKNIV
+154 RAQWENFKNI
-165 IGLRK
+165 ILQLKK
-170 EANPHGGSTITQQL
+170 EAKPHGGSTITQQL

-242 FNKNI
+242 FNKNV

-252 AECALL
+252 AECALI

-266 YYSPIINQEVS
+266 YYSPILNQEVS

-289 DLGYISEEDLKKSK
+289 KLGYISKEDMEEAKQSPLK
-303 QYPLELDY
+303 LDY
-311 NNKRDKFTAP
+311 HNKRDEIIAP
-321 YFSTFILSQLLEEYG
+321 HFSTYILSQLLEEYG

-352 LEMQYFAEEALQ
+352 LKMQIFAEKALQ
-364 ESGYEGAI
+364 ESGHEGAI

-388 KDFEESKFNRATQA
+388 KDFGESKFNRATQA

-426 NIIEDSP
+426 SIIEDSP
-433 ITFEN
+433 VTFEN

-471 EQVGIKKVI
+471 EQVGIRKVI
-480 NYSQKAGITSE
+480 NYSHKAGITSE

-503 EITPLEITSAYAT
+503 EITPLEIASAYAT
-516 IANLGVKINP
+516 IANLGVRVDP

-532 EDYAGKIIEE
+532 EDYSGKIIKD
-542 NIIQEKK
+542 NIPQKKK
-549 VFKEETCY
+549 VFKEETAY
-557 ALINMMEGIIIRG
+557 VLINMMEEVIKRG

-607 YIGNDDR
+607 YVGNDDR

-645 DFLQPDNIIKISVCK
+645 DFLQPDKIIKISVCK
-660 ESGLLPVDSCSEIL
+660 ESGLLPTDSCPERL
-674 EVTFIR
+674 TVTFIK

-685 AYCTIHQQYFETPK
+685 SYCTVHQKYFETPK
-699 IEEYPEIKTPFFEE
+699 IEEYPEIKRPYYEE
-713 IEEIKKKHEEKPTE
+713 IEVIKKKYEEKPIE
-727 TEEKGEETLQSLIN
+727 TEEKEEETLQSLIE
-741 KLKEKYKKQNE
+741 KLREKHKKQDE